1 MALNK
6 FVPASFNKAADFG
19 VYENV
24 TNENTG
30 ISERQFVTKIKG
42 IPAMAYTRSIYQ
54 SIAASTMMPN
64 SRQIVVFH
72 NTDLLTMQACKFDG
86 RTYRISQISPDD
98 SPNPNAFDIV
108 FLQDETTVEDKNG

>member
-6 FVPASFNKAADFG
+6 FVPANFNKTADFG
-19 VYENV
+19 IYENV

-30 ISERQFVTKIKG
+30 ISERQFVTKFPG

-72 NTDLLTMQACKFDG
+72 NVNLLTMQACQFEGKI
-86 RTYRISQISPDD
+86 YRITQISPND